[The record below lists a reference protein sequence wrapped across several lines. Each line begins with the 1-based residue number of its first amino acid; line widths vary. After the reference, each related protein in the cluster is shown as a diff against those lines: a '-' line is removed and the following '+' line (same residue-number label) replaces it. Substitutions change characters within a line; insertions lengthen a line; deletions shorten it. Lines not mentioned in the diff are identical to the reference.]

1 MCGGKLNQRLSDMD
15 NRLKTIVNLAQTEDG
30 KACIKFGYEF
40 AIQRLRENKYY
51 GHYAQNL
58 ADWLEKHLTEQ
69 VPNPTLISLKGE
81 KNGK

>member
-1 MCGGKLNQRLSDMD
+1 MD
-15 NRLKTIVNLAQTEDG
+15 NRFETRFKELDIQYDEW
-30 KACIKFGYEF
+30 KFHEGFKF

-69 VPNPTLISLKGE
+69 VPEPTITSLKGD
-81 KNGK
+81 K